1 MTIIYF
7 VFNRLLLVLGII
19 FLALGSVQAADPI
32 VYYCVMKKKV
42 SIDGNGRVK
51 NYELTTFK
59 FKDER
64 VMDHGTGS
72 IILGKGLEFPNRFDN
87 KLLKPYIYY
96 DKDMWRG
103 FLQEEALMYY
113 FKDNE
118 LFLST
123 QTSTGLLSIVSQC
136 ERF

>member
-1 MTIIYF
+1 MKTIYY
-7 VFNRLLLVLGII
+7 VFNRLILVLGVV

-32 VYYCVMKKKV
+32 VYYCLMKKKV
-42 SIDGNGRVK
+42 SIDGNGRFT

-64 VMDHGTGS
+64 IMDNGTGS
-72 IILGKGLEFPNRFDN
+72 IILGKGFGFPNRFDN

-103 FLQEEALMYY
+103 FLEEEALMYY